1 MIDKST
7 ASVRLATV
15 LKGEQADRL
24 PCICP
29 GGMMN
34 MLTAELMELAHAYWP
49 DAHTDPAIMAKL
61 ASATYTNGLFD
72 NIGVPFCMTV
82 EAEAMGAKTD
92 LGDLYTEPRVT
103 EYAISSLDRWEE
115 LKPLDLAA
123 GRVKTVLDAIALIKQ
138 DHPEAA
144 IIGNLTGPI
153 STASSAADANYFY
166 RDLRKKKE
174 AAHAMIDFVTD
185 QLVAFGKAQIAAG
198 AEFIAISD
206 PSGTGEILGPKLFEE
221 YALPALNRLCRE
233 LKPLCKGV
241 IVHICGQLKPIYPQ
255 LKMLECSSLSVD
267 AIVSV
272 KALKEALPSMPV
284 MGNVSTFALAGGD
297 ESVIR
302 KLCRSC
308 ISNGVDILAPAC
320 GLGTTTTVESIRL
333 MMSSVKSIAEESEN
347 A

>member
-1 MIDKST
+1 MVLNIT
-7 ASVRLATV
+7 ASERLAAV
-15 LKGEQADRL
+15 LQGSGADRL

-34 MLTAELMELAHAYWP
+34 MLTAQLMELAEAYWP
-49 DAHTDPAIMAKL
+49 EAHTDPAVMAKL
-61 ASATYTNGLFD
+61 AGAVYTNGLFD

-82 EAEAMGAKTD
+82 EAEAMGAHTD

-103 EYAISSLDRWEE
+103 EYAITSVDRWRE
-115 LKPLDLAA
+115 LKELDMTA
-123 GRVKTVLDAIALIKQ
+123 GRVKTVLDAIRLIKQ
-138 DHPEAA
+138 QHPDAA
-144 IIGNLTGPI
+144 IIGNLTGPV

-166 RDLRKKKE
+166 RDLRKKKD
-174 AAHAMIDFVTD
+174 AAHGMMDFVTD
-185 QLVAFGKAQIAAG
+185 QLVAFGKAQIEAG
-198 AEFIAISD
+198 ADFIAISD

-221 YALPALNRLCRE
+221 YALPALNKLCRE

-255 LKMLECSSLSVD
+255 LAQLECSSLSVD
-267 AIVSV
+267 AIVNV
-272 KALKEALPSMPV
+272 KALKAALPGVPV

-308 ISNGVDILAPAC
+308 INNGVDILAPAC
-320 GLGTTTTVESIRL
+320 GLGTTTTVDSIRI
-333 MMSSVKSIAEESEN
+333 MMNSVKEIMEERVHD
-347 A
+347 

>member
-1 MIDKST
+1 MTEKST
-7 ASVRLATV
+7 ASVRLETV

-34 MLTAELMELAHAYWP
+34 MLTAQLMELAGAYWP
-49 DAHTDPAIMAKL
+49 AAHTDPQIMAKL
-61 ASATYTNGLFD
+61 ASATYTNRLFD

-92 LGDLYTEPRVT
+92 LGDVYTEPRVT
-103 EYAISSLDRWEE
+103 EYAITSVDGWQE
-115 LKPLDLAA
+115 LKPMDMTV
-123 GRVKTVLDAIALIKQ
+123 GRAKTVLEAIALIKQ
-138 DHPEAA
+138 EHPDAA

-174 AAHAMIDFVTD
+174 AAHALVDFVTN
-185 QLVAFGKAQIAAG
+185 QLVAFGKAQIEAG

-255 LKMLECSSLSVD
+255 LAKLECSSLSVD
-267 AIVSV
+267 AIVNV
-272 KALKEALPSMPV
+272 KALKEALPGMPV

-297 ESVIR
+297 ENVIR

-308 ISNGVDILAPAC
+308 INNGVDILAPAC
-320 GLGTTTTVESIRL
+320 GLGTTTTVDSIRL
-333 MMSSVKSIAEESEN
+333 MMNSVESAVEGSTN
-347 A
+347 D